1 MATRTLT
8 TANSVLTVTAS
19 TVLPAPAVI
28 QGFATEDAFSSAVV
42 EIARAVM
49 GVDAKKSAG
58 YVPTIK
64 ELDIVLQADS
74 LSRAVFEQIR
84 GVMDNTREVVR
95 VDVTIDLAGLGE
107 VWTFSNGT
115 ITKAPS
121 IPGAKKTAVETT
133 WTISFESVTVAY
145 L

>member
-19 TVLPAPAVI
+19 SVLPAPAVI
-28 QGFATEDAFSSAVV
+28 DGFATEDAFSSAVV

-49 GVDAKKSAG
+49 GVDGKKSAG
-58 YVPTIK
+58 YIPAIK

-84 GVMDNTREVVR
+84 GVMDQTREVVR
-95 VDVTIDLAGLGE
+95 VDVTIDLQGLGE
-107 VWTFSNGT
+107 IWTFSNGT

-121 IPGAKKTAVETT
+121 IPGAKKTAEATT
-133 WTISFESVTVAY
+133 WSISFESVTVAY